1 MKKNT
6 LITTLLAVAI
16 SVWLAPKALAAEE
29 HEAHGGTV
37 KIPDT
42 AAGIVKEVKEHEADL
57 GKIIADKKLDKV
69 HEVAFAI
76 RDLVKALP
84 EKSTG
89 LDAEKLGKLKS
100 NAKFVASL
108 ADRLDKSGDANDQ
121 AGTESNFRKLQPILK
136 EIESLYPAG

>member
-1 MKKNT
+1 MKKHT
-6 LITTLLAVAI
+6 LITSLLAVGL
-16 SVWLAPKALAAEE
+16 SVWLVPATLAADE

-37 KIPDT
+37 KIPDS
-42 AAGIVKEVKEHEADL
+42 AAGVLKEVKEHEAEL

-69 HEVAFAI
+69 HEAAFAI
-76 RDLVKALP
+76 RDLVNALP

-89 LDAEKLGKLKS
+89 LDVEKLGKLKS

-121 AGTESNFRKLQPILK
+121 AGTESNFKKLQPILK